1 MKRYHFHVFDGRGY
15 QWDGAG
21 LMLPDLGRVVEQAE
35 AKAREVMRSRPDDN
49 EWVRWKVDVRDAD
62 DITMF
67 FYPFEE
73 VPRRGR
79 GPFLA
84 AAL

>member
-1 MKRYHFHVFDGRGY
+1 
-15 QWDGAG
+15 
-21 LMLPDLGRVVEQAE
+21 MLPDLGRVVEQAE
-35 AKAREVMRSRPDDN
+35 AKAREVMRSRPDDH

-67 FYPFEE
+67 FYPFAE

-84 AAL
+84 TSL

>member
-1 MKRYHFHVFDGRGY
+1 MKRYHFHVFDGQAY

-35 AKAREVMRSRPDDN
+35 AKARQVMGSRPDVSN
-49 EWVRWKVDVRDAD
+49 WLGWKVDVRDAD

-79 GPFLA
+79 GRRSP
-84 AAL
+84 